1 MASSS
6 APASRFLPCVSSCL
20 SSLPCFLVSVFHHSH
35 RNAKGV
41 KRVKTTKLLE
51 ENISLH
57 GLEFD
62 NNLLYI

>member
-1 MASSS
+1 
-6 APASRFLPCVSSCL
+6 
-20 SSLPCFLVSVFHHSH
+20 VFHHSH